1 MALRLDKKFWIVGTL
16 IILVFTI
23 FVVGR
28 NLLHA
33 VKIRR
38 EIGVLEQERDL
49 FRRKVERDST
59 LLEQL
64 KYDDYLEEYARE
76 KYRMQKPDE
85 HIYIIK

>member
-38 EIGVLEQERDL
+38 EIGVLEEERDV

-85 HIYIIK
+85 HIYIVK

>member
-38 EIGVLEQERDL
+38 EIGVLEEERDV